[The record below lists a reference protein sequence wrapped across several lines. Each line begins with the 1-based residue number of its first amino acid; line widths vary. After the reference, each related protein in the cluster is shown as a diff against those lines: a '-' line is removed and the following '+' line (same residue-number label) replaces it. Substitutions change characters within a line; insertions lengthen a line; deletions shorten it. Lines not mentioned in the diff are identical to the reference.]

1 MSEPNIL
8 YRKAQCGAADKAE
21 TLLQK
26 QNIKFE
32 VRTFTDKQQEESFK
46 QEHDVTT
53 TPQFFLE
60 GKRIGG
66 YSELTEYYGESEQDS
81 SYLPVI
87 AVFTST
93 LLMTLA
99 MSGTVMMFM
108 GLSLSVL
115 AILKLMDIPA
125 FVQGFKQYD
134 LLSKRVAAYA
144 YVYPFTELFVGLGF
158 LSLYLPTVV
167 GLVSVFIGTIGGASV
182 IKAVYIDKTDLDCA
196 CVGGNNK
203 VPLGVISFTENA
215 MMAVMGLWLLYHQ
228 G

>member
-1 MSEPNIL
+1 MSDQNIL

-21 TLLQK
+21 SLLEEQDVE
-26 QNIKFE
+26 FE
-32 VRTFTDKQQEESFK
+32 VETFADKQEEQAFR
-46 QEHDVTT
+46 QEHDVAT
-53 TPQFFLE
+53 TPQFFLK

-66 YSELTEYYGESEQDS
+66 YSELAEYYGEEEEDS
-81 SYLPVI
+81 SYIPVI
-87 AVFTST
+87 AVFAST

-99 MSGTVMMFM
+99 MTGTVMMFM

-144 YVYPFTELFVGLGF
+144 YVYPFAELLVGLGF

-167 GLVSVFIGTIGGASV
+167 GLVSVFIGVVGGVSV
-182 IKAVYIDKTDLDCA
+182 LKAVYIDKTDLNCA

-203 VPLGVISFTENA
+203 VPLGIISFTENA
-215 MMAVMGLWLLYHQ
+215 MMAVMGLWLLYQ
-228 G
+228 